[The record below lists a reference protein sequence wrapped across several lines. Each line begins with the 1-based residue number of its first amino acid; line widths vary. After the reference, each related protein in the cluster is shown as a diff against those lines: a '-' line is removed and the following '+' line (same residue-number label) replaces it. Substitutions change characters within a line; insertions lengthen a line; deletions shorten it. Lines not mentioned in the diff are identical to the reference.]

1 MKSSSRAS
9 NPFRS
14 ITSPLPSPL
23 VMVCTP
29 SRVGDVEHHQH
40 AMTAPGLRLSAEPSA
55 HYLSSGA
62 GAAVGVN
69 CKCVCSRP
77 VIRPSRLMITA
88 SEECHNRTHQSHHQ
102 AFCWDLCS

>member
-29 SRVGDVEHHQH
+29 SRVGDIQHHQH
-40 AMTAPGLRLSAEPSA
+40 AMTAPGLSLSAEPSA
-55 HYLSSGA
+55 HYRLREHPIAGSSSCATRSEGHLA
-62 GAAVGVN
+62 LEMAEGLVASAPN
-69 CKCVCSRP
+69 RLRSQQEERWP
-77 VIRPSRLMITA
+77 VARYSA
-88 SEECHNRTHQSHHQ
+88 
-102 AFCWDLCS
+102 